1 MVPVALTLITMLLSA
16 AKEVKDLLKYKECGK
31 IYVHFILITS
41 ILTDNDAACNKGADV
56 HHPTIRI

>member
-1 MVPVALTLITMLLSA
+1 M
-16 AKEVKDLLKYKECGK
+16 

-56 HHPTIRI
+56 HHPTKDLNWS